1 MRASVNGA
9 ATVSIYFP
17 SLMSNWCLFQMAKS
31 ELMNVTFFQPDMFHN
46 MQETIKWIQNFL
58 SYVLMKQYG
67 VFLSHRYTDSE
78 KYYTK

>member
-1 MRASVNGA
+1 
-9 ATVSIYFP
+9 
-17 SLMSNWCLFQMAKS
+17 MAKS